1 MPPKHVIAGL
11 ASFFC
16 EHSHYVSCQK
26 SESIS
31 WHIDCETIPIISLL
45 FHVLKGK
52 STPLLLWPSGT
63 GFSLPLPL
71 VWQGIVKSRGTK
83 GKKKNLSFSRQTYN
97 RGVFCAA
104 FYHKKKKKY
113 KKREW
118 GKKSRDCHLLGERRE
133 NMRASNPGSTWQQ
146 LSNVGL
152 IVGVNDI
159 SIWPAISSFSPN
171 NLVSTN
177 IKKIL
182 GVRH

>member
-104 FYHKKKKKY
+104 FYHKKKKK
-113 KKREW
+113 KKTRV
-118 GKKSRDCHLLGERRE
+118 GKKVKRLPPVGRKEGEHESLKPWQHLTAVEQCWANCWCKWHQHL
-133 NMRASNPGSTWQQ
+133 ACDQ
-146 LSNVGL
+146 
-152 IVGVNDI
+152 
-159 SIWPAISSFSPN
+159 
-171 NLVSTN
+171 
-177 IKKIL
+177 
-182 GVRH
+182 